1 MLGCFRA
8 KPLDA
13 IEHGLREKSEGKGQ
27 GVRVLV
33 AGAVGNTARRLVR
46 RLVENGHEVRGM
58 VRKEEQLADVEAD
71 GAEPVLVDL
80 EEEEAEGGVGEAVE
94 GCDAIVFAAGAGPG
108 SGAERKETMDYGGA
122 VKLIEAAESR
132 SVRRYLMLS
141 AMGAAD
147 PGGYS
152 EQMQPYLSAKARAD
166 ERLQGSDLNYTI
178 IRPGSLTDEQGTGR
192 IEADEFL
199 GRRGEITRADV
210 AETLAAALQEENTY
224 RKTFEILAGDTPI
237 REALEKV

>member
-1 MLGCFRA
+1 M
-8 KPLDA
+8 
-13 IEHGLREKSEGKGQ
+13 
-27 GVRVLV
+27 RVLV
-33 AGAVGNTARRLVR
+33 AGAAGNTARRLVK

-71 GAEPVLVDL
+71 GAKPVLVDL
-80 EEEEAEGGVGEAVE
+80 EQEEAEGGVGEAVE

-132 SVRRYLMLS
+132 GVGRYLMLS

-147 PGGYS
+147 PHNAS

-166 ERLQGSDLNYTI
+166 ERLQNSDLDYTI
-178 IRPGSLTDEQGTGR
+178 IRPGSLTDEEEAGT
-192 IEADEFL
+192 IEAAESL
-199 GRRGEITRADV
+199 GRSGEITREDV
-210 AETLAAALQEENTY
+210 AATFAAALEEENTY
-224 RKTFEILAGDTPI
+224 RKTFEILAGDIPI